1 MYIED
6 LRESIKQLSKLIG
19 EFSKVIGNEV
29 FMKKATA
36 SLHAIIKQFRN

>member
-1 MYIED
+1 MCTED
-6 LRESIKQLSKLIG
+6 LRESIKPLSKLIG

-36 SLHAIIKQFRN
+36 FPHALIKQFRN